1 MLARARQRQARLY
14 RLQKLL
20 QQFSKRITASQ
31 LTYEAFDALRARTS
45 QHGLGELEILGPQ
58 LGVRKRIFGVSP
70 RTCRFRNELA
80 TVVQRDLHACPS
92 LGWKKPR
99 IFAVLGGRHDADEA
113 SYSWVRELRH
123 IDLLGAQ
130 APEHER
136 RRDGIGETVL
146 RLFSRLRSAAS

>member
-45 QHGLGELEILGPQ
+45 QHGLRELEILGPR
-58 LGVRKRIFGVSP
+58 LGVRERIVVVSP
-70 RTCRFRNELA
+70 RTSRSRKELA
-80 TVVQRDLHACPS
+80 TFGQRDPHACPP

-99 IFAVLGGRHDADEA
+99 
-113 SYSWVRELRH
+113 
-123 IDLLGAQ
+123 
-130 APEHER
+130 
-136 RRDGIGETVL
+136 
-146 RLFSRLRSAAS
+146 